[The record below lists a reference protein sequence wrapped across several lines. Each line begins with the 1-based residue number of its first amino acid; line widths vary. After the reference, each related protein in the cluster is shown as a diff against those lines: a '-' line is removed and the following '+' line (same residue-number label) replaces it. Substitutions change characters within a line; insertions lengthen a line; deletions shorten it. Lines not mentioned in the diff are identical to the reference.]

1 MGSPGSN
8 ALPQKIDAYYNIGYA
23 FIAKEKTQDAINAF
37 RIYLQ
42 SNPQN
47 TDKKIDAYF
56 RIADCYYLNQDNN
69 NLAIQY
75 YKEALKMNTD
85 LNDKALFYL
94 AKSYGYN
101 GELDEKIN
109 VLRILLKD
117 YPLSKYRMNGTYEL
131 ARCFVSKAEY
141 DEAMEIYISF
151 VATYPK
157 SINIIDARIGIAD
170 LYFKKWDYVQSELE
184 YIKII
189 NEFEKVRDVCEK
201 AVKGLVEVYAAQ
213 KFQKKQQK

>member
-1 MGSPGSN
+1 
-8 ALPQKIDAYYNIGYA
+8 
-23 FIAKEKTQDAINAF
+23 
-37 RIYLQ
+37 
-42 SNPQN
+42 
-47 TDKKIDAYF
+47 
-56 RIADCYYLNQDNN
+56 
-69 NLAIQY
+69 
-75 YKEALKMNTD
+75 MNTD

-131 ARCFVSKAEY
+131 ARCFVSKADY
-141 DEAMEIYISF
+141 DEAMELFISF

-189 NEFEKVRDVCEK
+189 NEFENDNDSEIQSESVSNIKP
-201 AVKGLVEVYAAQ
+201 VKLARYIKSFIELLFIIPFLECNIFPASII
-213 KFQKKQQK
+213 